1 MFSMDLYGEGLSNWV
16 ENFLFKGVFVTDKNL
31 KIKLWNR
38 WLEEK
43 SGISSERL
51 IGKNVLE
58 VFPETIEKR
67 ADKYFY
73 QVLNGEPVILS
84 HRFHKYLIKIPPE
97 KDFSNHFSEMQQTVQ
112 IAPLIANSIVL
123 GTITM
128 IEDVTERVY
137 KEMLLKKKAEILKE
151 AEEAAKKERD
161 LAQHYLN
168 IVGVIIIILDENG
181 NIGLINKRGCE
192 ILGYKKEELIGKNW
206 FDTFIVDSEKEE
218 VKRVFKDLM
227 AGNIEPFEEY
237 ENLVKTRNHG
247 IRIIHW
253 HSTILKDSKGKING
267 TLSSGEDITEKKQLE
282 EVLKSMVITDEL
294 TGLNNRRGFLTLAQ
308 QQLKIAQRAG
318 ENMLLFFIDIDN
330 MKWINDTFGHKIGDI
345 ALKNTAKILKE
356 TYRESDI
363 ISRLGGDEF
372 AVLVLDTQPS
382 NAQILIERLK
392 ENVKKQN
399 ERNENGFELSL
410 SIGFSI
416 FDPENAKNLDEL
428 IAEADAMMYEDKK
441 SKK

>member
-1 MFSMDLYGEGLSNWV
+1 
-16 ENFLFKGVFVTDKNL
+16 
-31 KIKLWNR
+31 
-38 WLEEK
+38 
-43 SGISSERL
+43 
-51 IGKNVLE
+51 
-58 VFPETIEKR
+58 
-67 ADKYFY
+67 
-73 QVLNGEPVILS
+73 
-84 HRFHKYLIKIPPE
+84 
-97 KDFSNHFSEMQQTVQ
+97 
-112 IAPLIANSIVL
+112 
-123 GTITM
+123 M

-253 HSTILKDSKGKING
+253 HNTILKDSKGKITG
-267 TLSSGEDITEKKQLE
+267 TLSSGDDITEKKQLE
-282 EVLKSMVITDEL
+282 EVLKSIVITDEL

-330 MKWINDTFGHKIGDI
+330 MKWINDTFGHKMGDI
-345 ALKNTAKILKE
+345 ALKNTAKILKK

-392 ENVKKQN
+392 ENVKNKMKEMKMDLN
-399 ERNENGFELSL
+399 CL
-410 SIGFSI
+410 
-416 FDPENAKNLDEL
+416 
-428 IAEADAMMYEDKK
+428 
-441 SKK
+441 